1 MSGLS
6 IVVVSWHTRA
16 LTLGCLEAAREAAR
30 GFASATDA
38 SAEIVVVD
46 NGSRDGTLE
55 AVRARWPDLAVVAL
69 PVNRGFAGGVN
80 AGLARTR
87 GDVVLLLNTDARVD
101 ASALIAC
108 WRHLVARPATG
119 IVGPQLV
126 HADGRLQHSAHAFP
140 SWLDEV
146 VPAFLLDVLRPR
158 RRPARRAI
166 GSAPMAVDA
175 VQGAALFVRRAVL
188 EAVGP
193 LSEDYFFYLEETD
206 LCWRA
211 RQAGFGVDLLP
222 AARVEHAAGASSKRV
237 APAASR
243 IEYHRSLYRFLGARR
258 GPGTRRLAR
267 GMRCLRAPVT
277 VLGLALASP
286 FSARARR
293 RLPERTA
300 LLVWH
305 WRGCPAEPRLGG
317 GPARG
322 GAGGDGEGWV
332 EDGAD
337 RRDPRRTGSPIGG
350 ASG

>member
-1 MSGLS
+1 
-6 IVVVSWHTRA
+6 
-16 LTLGCLEAAREAAR
+16 
-30 GFASATDA
+30 
-38 SAEIVVVD
+38 
-46 NGSRDGTLE
+46 
-55 AVRARWPDLAVVAL
+55 
-69 PVNRGFAGGVN
+69 
-80 AGLARTR
+80 
-87 GDVVLLLNTDARVD
+87 
-101 ASALIAC
+101 
-108 WRHLVARPATG
+108 
-119 IVGPQLV
+119 
-126 HADGRLQHSAHAFP
+126 
-140 SWLDEV
+140 
-146 VPAFLLDVLRPR
+146 
-158 RRPARRAI
+158 
-166 GSAPMAVDA
+166 MAVDA

-267 GMRCLRAPVT
+267 GMRSLRAPFT
-277 VLGLALASP
+277 LLGLALASL

-293 RLPERTA
+293 RLPERGA

-305 WRGCPAEPRLGG
+305 WRGCPPEPRLGA

-322 GAGGDGEGWV
+322 GVGGEGEGWV

-337 RRDPRRTGSPIGG
+337 RGDPRRTGSPIGG